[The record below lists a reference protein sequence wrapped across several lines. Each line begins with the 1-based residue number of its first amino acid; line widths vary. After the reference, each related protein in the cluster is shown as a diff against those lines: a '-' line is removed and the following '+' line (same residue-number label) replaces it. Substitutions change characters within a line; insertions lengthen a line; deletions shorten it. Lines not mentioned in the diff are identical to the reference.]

1 MILLHRQNAGTSLT
15 GTFEVWAFKRR
26 LRSSVNSTTSRK
38 SLTGESMN
46 KGIFRAYKYAHIHPR
61 REIKRKTE
69 GKRERGRIKSG
80 STFAKKCWSGFLIN
94 TDKMQ
99 GNYSDKELLLLTF
112 ATTRHEI
119 SGHIFTVVKTAGQD
133 EIIIVSL
140 HNQANARFSLQI
152 YMNIRNWGLGF

>member
-1 MILLHRQNAGTSLT
+1 
-15 GTFEVWAFKRR
+15 
-26 LRSSVNSTTSRK
+26 
-38 SLTGESMN
+38 
-46 KGIFRAYKYAHIHPR
+46 
-61 REIKRKTE
+61 
-69 GKRERGRIKSG
+69 
-80 STFAKKCWSGFLIN
+80 
-94 TDKMQ
+94 MQ

-119 SGHIFTVVKTAGQD
+119 SGHIFTVVKTAGQN